1 MSITKDNYS
10 YCPTNFVDQ
19 DRLNRLIP
27 GEWRRDSYDKTGLV
41 NIRRADSNNH
51 FRDVCQIRT
60 RFKEYFNNDG
70 VLDWEWYM
78 V

>member
-1 MSITKDNYS
+1 M
-10 YCPTNFVDQ
+10 
-19 DRLNRLIP
+19 IP

-70 VLDWEWYM
+70 VLDWDGIWSRESIDLFIITKNTNLQ
-78 V
+78 